1 MRILVAPTAFKGT
14 FSPAQVAVAMS
25 RGIEDYA
32 RISGRTL
39 SVDLLPIADGG
50 DGTVE
55 SLSISASVKMQEY
68 PVLGSCNEKRLAFW
82 IELKDCAVVE
92 LASACG
98 IAGLL
103 KSDLN
108 PLAAHTRGLGEVLRH
123 VLETS
128 STTEIIVAVGGSA
141 STDGGSGV
149 LLELGVKFFDRDGFE
164 FRPTGGIDLMRIEK
178 CDLSAASELLAGKSI
193 RVATDVE
200 NPLLGKNG
208 AAYVFAPQKGA
219 SPEQVKVLDEA
230 LEKFADLIEDASQRS
245 VRNARGA
252 GAAGGT
258 AFGLAAALGAEIIS
272 GFDWI
277 SRSLSLEEKIRS
289 CDLVITG
296 EGRVD
301 KSSLQ
306 GKVVGSLRT
315 VCARYN
321 KPLWIMAASLA
332 SDISAESTG
341 IGLLKGIVKDNL
353 LANEQDISR
362 VVCETLHEHDCT
374 NRS

>member
-1 MRILVAPTAFKGT
+1 MRILVAPTAYKGT
-14 FSPAQVAVAMS
+14 FSPAQIAVAMA
-25 RGIEDYA
+25 RGIEDFA
-32 RISGRTL
+32 RSTGKTM

-55 SLSISASVKMQEY
+55 SLSISANAMMREY
-68 PVLGSCNEKRLAFW
+68 AVLGSCNEKRIAFW
-82 IELKDCAVVE
+82 VELKDCAVVE

-98 IAGLL
+98 IAGLQ

-128 STTEIIVAVGGSA
+128 HLTEIIVALGGSA
-141 STDGGSGV
+141 STDGGCGV
-149 LLELGVKFFDRDGFE
+149 LLELGGKFFDRDGFE

-178 CDLSAASELLAGKSI
+178 CDLSVARELVGGKTI
-193 RVATDVE
+193 RIATDVE
-200 NPLLGKNG
+200 NPLLGEDG

-219 SPEQVKVLDEA
+219 SLEQVKILDEA
-230 LEKFADLIEDASQRS
+230 LEKFANLIESTNHVS
-245 VRNARGA
+245 VRHVRGA

-258 AFGLAAALGAEIIS
+258 AFGLAAGLGAEIIS

-277 SRSLSLEEKIRS
+277 SRSLALDEKIRDT
-289 CDLVITG
+289 DLVFTG

-306 GKVVGSLRT
+306 GKVVGSLRNLCT
-315 VCARYN
+315 QFQ
-321 KPLWIMAASLA
+321 KPLWIMAASLS
-332 SDISAESTG
+332 SDIDAESLG
-341 IGLLKGIVKDNL
+341 IDLIKGIAAENSM
-353 LANEQDISR
+353 ANEQDISR
-362 VVCETLHEHDCT
+362 VVCETLQEHF
-374 NRS
+374 